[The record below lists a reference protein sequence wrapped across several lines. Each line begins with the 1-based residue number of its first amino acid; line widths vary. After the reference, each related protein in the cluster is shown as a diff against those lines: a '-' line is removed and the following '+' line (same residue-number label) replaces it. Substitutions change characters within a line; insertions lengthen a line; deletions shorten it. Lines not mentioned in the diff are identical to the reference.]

1 MSTTRARKGRD
12 SRGRSAPASL
22 RALASALAFG
32 LAFFGGGLHGAG
44 AQSESTDS
52 ATVRDSLAAYEKQI
66 QTQEGH
72 LQELRSQI
80 KDLRRRDQ
88 KLKKEEVGTLEQ
100 LEILD
105 KEVALTADLLR
116 QLGTKRQRLEAQLE
130 GIRAE
135 HSRAEEILAERKGRL
150 ARTLRAMHMR
160 GTTNTAEV
168 LLRTSNLRDALTHY
182 KYLEM
187 LARNNERLYL
197 EIRQQ
202 EVYLKRTS
210 AQLTEKLAAVSAT
223 ATETQ
228 EEKKRLDDG
237 RKARQSTL
245 QRVRRQRGEHQKS
258 IRDLAASEQQLQG
271 LIATLERRREELRA
285 SGQTVEFPDL
295 GFRDLRGR
303 MPWPVAGRV
312 TTRFGRHLNPR
323 HQTETFN
330 SGIDIVAAEGEPVR
344 SVARGRVEYV
354 QWLKGYGRTI
364 IINHGSGFY
373 TVYAHLSEAL
383 VAEKQE
389 VEPGQT
395 IARVGD
401 TGSLEGPKLHFEIRD
416 KATALDPMMWLGS

>member
-1 MSTTRARKGRD
+1 MPCTR
-12 SRGRSAPASL
+12 SRSWNGAGGRSARAFRRTLRSALGFLLGLVCIGLCPAS
-22 RALASALAFG
+22 AQDEATNSASM
-32 LAFFGGGLHGAG
+32 
-44 AQSESTDS
+44 
-52 ATVRDSLAAYEKQI
+52 RDSLAAYEKQI

-80 KDLRRRDQ
+80 KDLRKRDQ

-105 KEVALTADLLR
+105 KEVALTSDLLR
-116 QLGTKRQRLEAQLE
+116 QLGGKRMRLEAQLE

-135 HSRAEEILAERKGRL
+135 HSRAEEILASRKERL
-150 ARTLRAMHMR
+150 ANTLRAMHMR

-168 LLRTSNLRDALTHY
+168 LLRTSSLRDALTHY

-202 EVYLKRTS
+202 EVYLARTS

-223 ATETQ
+223 AMETQ
-228 EEKKRLDDG
+228 EEKKRLDSG

-245 QRVRRQRGEHQKS
+245 QRVRRQRSEHQKS
-258 IRDLAASEQQLQG
+258 IRELAASEKQLQG
-271 LIATLERRREELRA
+271 LIVLLERRREELRA
-285 SGQTVEFPDL
+285 TGRAQEFPDL

-330 SGIDIVAAEGEPVR
+330 SGIDIAAAEGEAVR